1 MVELHALVYD
11 EPGPRVVTLGHHHL
25 SSMVELAAEVLTSAC
40 SNPGRCCQV
49 VRTRVQQR
57 QEAGRSLRY
66 GNTRQ
71 AFRTILAR
79 EGFRGLYRGMAP
91 HVLRVMPQSAITFL
105 VYERMVQLLHAFA
118 AEGGLS
124 R

>member
-1 MVELHALVYD
+1 M
-11 EPGPRVVTLGHHHL
+11 
-25 SSMVELAAEVLTSAC
+25 
-40 SNPGRCCQV
+40 
-49 VRTRVQQR
+49 QQR